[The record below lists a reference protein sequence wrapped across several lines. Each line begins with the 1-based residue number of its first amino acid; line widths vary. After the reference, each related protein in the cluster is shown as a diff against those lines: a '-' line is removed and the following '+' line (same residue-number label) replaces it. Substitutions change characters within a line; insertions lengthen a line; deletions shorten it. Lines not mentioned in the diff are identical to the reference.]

1 MLPHHILG
9 LGWDELASI
18 ISIFT
23 IIFGGF
29 IGWLVHT
36 VNDNFSKNSKPLN
49 ESIDKLSKVIDS
61 LKFQLT
67 SHQKSIDDV
76 SNKMDQINDRVVDHE
91 ARLKII
97 EREEEDNH
105 E

>member
-1 MLPHHILG
+1 MPHHIFG
-9 LGWDELASI
+9 LGWDEIASI

-23 IIFGGF
+23 VIFGGF

-49 ESIDKLSKVIDS
+49 ESIEKLSNVIDS

-67 SHQKSIDDV
+67 NHQKSIDDV
-76 SNKMDQINDRVVDHE
+76 SSKMDRINDHVVDHE
-91 ARLKII
+91 ARLKVL
-97 EREEEDNH
+97 EKEEDDNC

>member
-1 MLPHHILG
+1 MPHHILG

>member
-1 MLPHHILG
+1 MPHHILG
-9 LGWDELASI
+9 FGWDELASI
-18 ISIFT
+18 MTVFSVVCGI
-23 IIFGGF
+23 F

-36 VNDNFSKNSKPLN
+36 VNDNFAKNSKPLN

>member
-1 MLPHHILG
+1 MPHHIFG

-23 IIFGGF
+23 IIFGGV

>member
-1 MLPHHILG
+1 MPHHILG

-76 SNKMDQINDRVVDHE
+76 SNKMDQVNDRVVDHE

>member
-1 MLPHHILG
+1 MPHHILG

-49 ESIDKLSKVIDS
+49 ESIDNLSNVIQA
-61 LKFQLT
+61 LKMQL
-67 SHQKSIDDV
+67 SDHQKSIDDV
-76 SNKMDQINDRVVDHE
+76 SHRMERLNDHVVDHE
-91 ARLKII
+91 ARIKVLEK
-97 EREEEDNH
+97 EEEDKDD
-105 E
+105 